1 MSSDFCGWVR
11 HVIDSCRVKAKVHQ
25 ARAGLDMLKVGFSAL
40 PPSPPPPPSFLFLG
54 GRGVGGWG
62 GICFSLNPGLRT
74 VKDCHSQKP
83 ESGDFD
89 TENDYRK
96 PSVIM

>member
-40 PPSPPPPPSFLFLG
+40 FSEIVSTILTKMDSPSWPVLNKNISLFLAFH
-54 GRGVGGWG
+54 R
-62 GICFSLNPGLRT
+62 CFFDELFAISSLWR
-74 VKDCHSQKP
+74 
-83 ESGDFD
+83 
-89 TENDYRK
+89 
-96 PSVIM
+96 